1 MTRFN
6 PPNLLRRGFSLIEI
20 LFAIFILG
28 IGLLMI
34 AAVFPIAI
42 KWTNQ
47 DVQSTIGLV
56 ISRSAVAQLKAGGL
70 TGVVATTIPGLSA
83 TVPQPYRY
91 GTPDPTPSVGIVQ
104 PTYAYTPNDL
114 NKASYWWQAVVVP
127 VAPTTNQ
134 GVADTPNAAST
145 SSTTYQVYI
154 FVFSKG
160 DVNNTY
166 SPQVL
171 IQNSNSTALAP
182 SLDET
187 TYSGAGSATSMPVG
201 AIGLDLATG
210 AVVRKEIINPP
221 GGGAPYVG
229 LSEQVGGNNQSD
241 EILFAPPAI
250 VPGTSPPQYQQKSP
264 LVYIYATTVT
274 F

>member
-70 TGVVATTIPGLSA
+70 TGVVATIIPGLSA

-91 GTPDPTPSVGIVQ
+91 GTQNPTPSVGIVQ
-104 PTYAYTPNDL
+104 PTYAYTTNDL
-114 NKASYWWQAVVVP
+114 NARYWWQAVVVP

-145 SSTTYQVYI
+145 SNTTYQVYI

-160 DVNNTY
+160 NVNNTY
-166 SPQVL
+166 HPQL
-171 IQNSNSTALAP
+171 MIHNSNSTTLAP
-182 SLDET
+182 SLYEIP
-187 TYSGAGSATSMPVG
+187 YSGAGSATSMPVG

-250 VPGTSPPQYQQKSP
+250 GQQKSP

>member
-1 MTRFN
+1 MTKFN
-6 PPNLLRRGFSLIEI
+6 PPILLRRGFSLVEI

-34 AAVFPIAI
+34 AAVFPVAI

-70 TGVVATTIPGLSA
+70 TGVAPTIITGLSA

-91 GTPDPTPSVGIVQ
+91 GTPNPTPSVGIVQ
-104 PTYAYTPNDL
+104 PTYAYTANDL
-114 NKASYWWQAVVVP
+114 NALYWWQAVVVP
-127 VAPTTNQ
+127 VNPLAAQ
-134 GVADTPNAAST
+134 GVGYTPNA
-145 SSTTYQVYI
+145 SSGQTYQIYI

-160 DVNNTY
+160 NVSNIY
-166 SPQVL
+166 PRQVL
-171 IQNSNSTALAP
+171 VNSSNSSTLAP
-182 SLDET
+182 SLAGT
-187 TYSGAGSATSMPVG
+187 SYSAAATDLSMPIG
-201 AIGLDLATG
+201 AIGLDLTTG
-210 AVVRKEIINPP
+210 AVVRKEIIDPP
-221 GGGAPYVG
+221 GNGVPYVG
-229 LSEQVGGNNQSD
+229 FSEQVSSNNNQ
-241 EILFAPPAI
+241 ILFAPPAI
-250 VPGTSPPQYQQKSP
+250 GQQKSP

>member
-6 PPNLLRRGFSLIEI
+6 PPNLLRRGFSLVEI

-34 AAVFPIAI
+34 AAVFPVAI

-56 ISRSAVAQLKAGGL
+56 ISRSAVAQIKAAGL
-70 TGVVATTIPGLSA
+70 TGFGPMMVPGYSFNA
-83 TVPQPYRY
+83 DITMPQPYRY
-91 GTPDPTPSVGIVQ
+91 GTPNPTPSVGIVQ
-104 PTYAYTPNDL
+104 PAYGYTNNDL
-114 NKASYWWQAVVVP
+114 KASYWWQAVAVP
-127 VAPTTNQ
+127 VNPSVGQ
-134 GVADTPNAAST
+134 GVAYTPNAPA
-145 SSTTYQVYI
+145 STTYQVYI

-160 DVNNTY
+160 NVNNTY
-166 SPQVL
+166 PENNQLWVRPNTPTPGT
-171 IQNSNSTALAP
+171 IVAP
-182 SLDET
+182 SLYRTVLHFVPDDNAMPT
-187 TYSGAGSATSMPVG
+187 GS
-201 AIGLDLATG
+201 IGLDLDTG

-221 GGGAPYVG
+221 GTGTPYLG
-229 LSEQVGGNNQSD
+229 LSENVNTSNAD
-241 EILFAPPAI
+241 DLIVYAPPADN
-250 VPGTSPPQYQQKSP
+250 QEKSP